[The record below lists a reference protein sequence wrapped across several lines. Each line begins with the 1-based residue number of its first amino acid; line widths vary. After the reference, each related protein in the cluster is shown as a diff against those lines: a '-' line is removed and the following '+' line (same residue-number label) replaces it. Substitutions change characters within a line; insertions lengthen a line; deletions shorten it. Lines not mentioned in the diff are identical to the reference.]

1 MSFEEKQNSTLPFM
15 PQEANDYCTTYY
27 TLGQGIKDFIFYFFS
42 DKRDLAN
49 CKVEDKH
56 RL

>member
-1 MSFEEKQNSTLPFM
+1 MSFEEKHNSTLPFM
-15 PQEANDYCTTYY
+15 PQETNDYCTTYY
-27 TLGQGIKDFIFYFFS
+27 TLGQGIKDFLFFFPNR
-42 DKRDLAN
+42 RDLAN